1 MSGAW
6 PPLYRTRCFFRL
18 RGWTFLRCSTK
29 KNLDMHQTS
38 FLQDLAIVMSV
49 AALAT
54 VLFRQFKQPV
64 VLGYILAGLVIGPHT
79 PPFALIADEHAI
91 ETLAELG
98 IIFLMFA
105 LGLEFSLRK
114 LRKVGSTA
122 LIAASLEILLMILAG
137 YGLGRAFGWNQMDS
151 IFLGA
156 ILSISS
162 TTIIIKA
169 LEGLGKTR
177 ERFASLIFGI
187 LIVEDILA
195 IVMIALLSGF
205 ARTGQLEA
213 EAVGMTI
220 LSLGSFLGILLVAG
234 LIIVPRLLNYVARFK
249 SDEMLL
255 ITVVGLCFGISI
267 VTVKLGYSVALGAFL
282 IGAIIAEARQI
293 YKIETLMHPVRDLF
307 SAVFFVSIGM
317 LIDPALL
324 AKYVVPILAITV
336 VVVLGKVFSCAFG
349 TFVAGNDLRT
359 SLRVGMGLAQI
370 GEFSFIIASLGLSL
384 NVTSDFIYP
393 IAVAVSSLT
402 TLLTPYLIKNSDGL
416 VEWFHRVAPK
426 PMLQAIDAYS
436 ERVGDLEKHSGT
448 RIVRKLLG
456 KLGAQIA
463 LNLLIVT
470 GIFIAAVF
478 LQRRILIWWPEFPGG
493 EDGTK
498 AASWLAALLV
508 SFPLLV
514 AVWRKVEAGAML
526 VAEASVGVS
535 KADSK
540 DFGLQGVI
548 SSTILVFGTGR
559 SCSSCGL
566 SQLDFASFA
575 ERPAAYASHH
585 GDLRR
590 RSLSERREDLC
601 SCANCIARY
610 FRAARRSAVA
620 SGSDQPAAP
629 PPRGK
634 AGDRR
639 SAARHGSRR
648 KDDCRVESPNPDRS
662 ERRWHRAARHKHRQ
676 SRTGRRIGE
685 RRSNSPHRQRRS
697 IERGQGASHSTE
709 ERELEQT
716 ERMLL

>member
-1 MSGAW
+1 
-6 PPLYRTRCFFRL
+6 
-18 RGWTFLRCSTK
+18 
-29 KNLDMHQTS
+29 MHQTS

-49 AALAT
+49 AAVAT
-54 VLFRQFKQPV
+54 LVFRQLKQPV
-64 VLGYILAGLVIGPHT
+64 VLGYILAGLLIGPHT

-114 LRKVGSTA
+114 LQKVGATA
-122 LIAASLEILLMILAG
+122 FIAASLEILLMILAG
-137 YGLGRAFGWNQMDS
+137 YALGRSFGWNEMDS

-234 LIIVPRLLNYVARFK
+234 LIVVPRLLDYVARFK

-255 ITVVGLCFGISI
+255 VTVVGLCFGISI

-293 YKIETLMHPVRDLF
+293 YRIETLMHPVRDLF

-317 LIDPALL
+317 LIDPVLL
-324 AKYVVPILAITV
+324 SKYMVPILAITV
-336 VVVLGKVFSCAFG
+336 VVVLGKVLSCSLG
-349 TFVAGNDLRT
+349 CFVAGNDMRT

-370 GEFSFIIASLGLSL
+370 GEFSFIIAALGLSL

-402 TLLTPYLIKNSDGL
+402 TLLTPYLIKSSDWL
-416 VEWFHRVAPK
+416 VEWFDRVAPK
-426 PMLQAIDAYS
+426 PLLQAMDAYS
-436 ERVGDLEKHSGT
+436 QRVGDLGKQSGA
-448 RIVRKLLG
+448 RVERKILV

-463 LNLLIVT
+463 LNLLIIT
-470 GIFIAAVF
+470 GIFIAAMF
-478 LQRRILIWWPEFPGG
+478 LHRRIVVWWPAFPGG
-493 EDGTK
+493 VDGTK
-498 AASWLAALLV
+498 AATWLAALLV

-514 AVWRKVEAGAML
+514 AVWRKLEAGAML
-526 VAEASVGVS
+526 IAETAVGPG
-535 KADSK
+535 KAGSK
-540 DFGLQGVI
+540 DSGLQAVI
-548 SSTILVFGTGR
+548 SGTILVFGTVVLILLLALL
-559 SCSSCGL
+559 SSTLLPSGNAL
-566 SQLDFASFA
+566 LITLLIMVIAGVLLYRGAVKLYSRAQSALRDTFAQPADPPVLQEAPSLPPLLREARLETVEVGPKTQAAGKMIVELKLRTQTGASVVGIERDGTSIVNPGPDEELESGDQILLIGSEDQLD
-575 ERPAAYASHH
+575 AAKK
-585 GDLRR
+585 L
-590 RSLSERREDLC
+590 LT
-601 SCANCIARY
+601 
-610 FRAARRSAVA
+610 
-620 SGSDQPAAP
+620 AP
-629 PPRGK
+629 
-634 AGDRR
+634 
-639 SAARHGSRR
+639 
-648 KDDCRVESPNPDRS
+648 
-662 ERRWHRAARHKHRQ
+662 
-676 SRTGRRIGE
+676 RT
-685 RRSNSPHRQRRS
+685 
-697 IERGQGASHSTE
+697 
-709 ERELEQT
+709 
-716 ERMLL
+716 

>member
-1 MSGAW
+1 
-6 PPLYRTRCFFRL
+6 
-18 RGWTFLRCSTK
+18 
-29 KNLDMHQTS
+29 MHQTS

-79 PPFALIADEHAI
+79 PPFALIANEHAI

-114 LRKVGSTA
+114 LRQVGATA
-122 LIAASLEILLMILAG
+122 FIAASLEILLMILAG

-213 EAVGMTI
+213 ETVGRTI

-324 AKYVVPILAITV
+324 AKYAVPILAITV

-436 ERVGDLEKHSGT
+436 ERVGDLEKHSGP
-448 RIVRKLLG
+448 RIARKLLG

-478 LQRRILIWWPEFPGG
+478 LQRRILIWWPEFPGE

-548 SSTILVFGTGR
+548 SRTILVFGTGVLVLLVAFL
-559 SCSSCGL
+559 SSTLLPSRNVLLLTLLITVISGVVL
-566 SQLDFASFA
+566 
-575 ERPAAYASHH
+575 Y
-585 GDLRR
+585 
-590 RSLSERREDLC
+590 
-601 SCANCIARY
+601 
-610 FRAARRSAVA
+610 RSAVKIYA
-620 SGSDQPAAP
+620 RAQTALRDTFAQPADP
-629 PPRGK
+629 PSLQEATSLPPLLREARLETVEVPPDTGAAGK
-634 AGDRR
+634 MIAEL
-639 SAARHGSRR
+639 
-648 KDDCRVESPNPDRS
+648 KL
-662 ERRWHRAARHKHRQ
+662 
-676 SRTGRRIGE
+676 RTQTGASVVG
-685 RRSNSPHRQRRS
+685 
-697 IERGQGASHSTE
+697 IERQGTSIVNPGPDE
-709 ERELEQT
+709 ELESGDQI
-716 ERMLL
+716 LLIGSEDQLKAAKELLTAPKNAS

>member
-1 MSGAW
+1 
-6 PPLYRTRCFFRL
+6 
-18 RGWTFLRCSTK
+18 
-29 KNLDMHQTS
+29 MHQTS

-49 AALAT
+49 AAVAT
-54 VLFRQFKQPV
+54 LVFRQLKQPV
-64 VLGYILAGLVIGPHT
+64 VLGYILAGLLIGPHT

-114 LRKVGSTA
+114 LQKVGATA
-122 LIAASLEILLMILAG
+122 FIAASLEILLMILAG
-137 YGLGRAFGWNQMDS
+137 YALGRSFGWNEMDS

-234 LIIVPRLLNYVARFK
+234 LIVVPRLLDYVARFK

-255 ITVVGLCFGISI
+255 VTVVGLCFGISI

-317 LIDPALL
+317 LIDPVLL
-324 AKYVVPILAITV
+324 SKYLVPILAITV
-336 VVVLGKVFSCAFG
+336 VVVLGKVLSCSLG
-349 TFVAGNDLRT
+349 CFVAGNDMRT

-370 GEFSFIIASLGLSL
+370 GEFSFIIAALGLSL

-402 TLLTPYLIKNSDGL
+402 TLLTPYLIKSSDWL
-416 VEWFHRVAPK
+416 VEWFDRVAPK
-426 PMLQAIDAYS
+426 PLLQAMDAYS
-436 ERVGDLEKHSGT
+436 QRVGDLGKQSGA
-448 RIVRKLLG
+448 RVERKILV

-463 LNLLIVT
+463 LNLLIIT
-470 GIFIAAVF
+470 GIFIAAMF
-478 LQRRILIWWPEFPGG
+478 LHRRIVVWWPAFPGG
-493 EDGTK
+493 VDGTK
-498 AASWLAALLV
+498 AATWLAALLV

-514 AVWRKVEAGAML
+514 AVWRKLEAGAML
-526 VAEASVGVS
+526 IAETAVGPG
-535 KADSK
+535 KAGSK
-540 DFGLQGVI
+540 DSGLQAVI
-548 SSTILVFGTGR
+548 SGTILVFGTVVLILLLALL
-559 SCSSCGL
+559 SSTLLPSGNAL
-566 SQLDFASFA
+566 LITLLIMVIAGVLLYRGAVKLYSRAQSALRDTFAQPADPPVLQEAPSLPPLLREARLETVEVGPKTQAAGKMIVELKLRTQTGASVVGIERDGTSIVNPGPDEELESGDQILLIGSEDQLD
-575 ERPAAYASHH
+575 AAKK
-585 GDLRR
+585 L
-590 RSLSERREDLC
+590 LT
-601 SCANCIARY
+601 
-610 FRAARRSAVA
+610 
-620 SGSDQPAAP
+620 AP
-629 PPRGK
+629 
-634 AGDRR
+634 
-639 SAARHGSRR
+639 
-648 KDDCRVESPNPDRS
+648 
-662 ERRWHRAARHKHRQ
+662 
-676 SRTGRRIGE
+676 RT
-685 RRSNSPHRQRRS
+685 
-697 IERGQGASHSTE
+697 
-709 ERELEQT
+709 
-716 ERMLL
+716 

>member
-1 MSGAW
+1 
-6 PPLYRTRCFFRL
+6 
-18 RGWTFLRCSTK
+18 
-29 KNLDMHQTS
+29 MHQTS

-79 PPFALIADEHAI
+79 PPFALIADKHAI

-324 AKYVVPILAITV
+324 AKYAVPILAITV
-336 VVVLGKVFSCAFG
+336 VVVLGKVLSCAFG

-426 PMLQAIDAYS
+426 PLLQAINAYS
-436 ERVGDLEKHSGT
+436 EGVEHLVKQTGSAVE
-448 RIVRKLLG
+448 RKILA
-456 KLGAQIA
+456 KLCAQIA
-463 LNLLIVT
+463 VNLLIVA
-470 GIFIAAVF
+470 GVFIAAVF
-478 LQRRILIWWPEFPGG
+478 LQRRILVWWPEFPGG
-493 EDGTK
+493 DDGTK
-498 AASWLAALLV
+498 AATWLMALLV
-508 SFPLLV
+508 SFPVLV
-514 AVWRKVEAGAML
+514 AVWRKLEAGAML
-526 VAEASVGVS
+526 VAETSVGLN
-535 KADSK
+535 KAGTKESA
-540 DFGLQGVI
+540 LQPII
-548 SSTILVFGTGR
+548 SGTVLVFGTGVLIFIVALL
-559 SCSSCGL
+559 SSTLLPSRNVLLLTLLITVISGVL
-566 SQLDFASFA
+566 LYRGAVRLYSHAQSALLDTFA
-575 ERPAAYASHH
+575 
-585 GDLRR
+585 
-590 RSLSERREDLC
+590 
-601 SCANCIARY
+601 
-610 FRAARRSAVA
+610 
-620 SGSDQPAAP
+620 QPADP
-629 PPRGK
+629 PPLHEAPSLPPLLREARLETVEVQPGTEAAGK
-634 AGDRR
+634 MIAELKLRTQSGA
-639 SAARHGSRR
+639 SVVGIERHGTSI
-648 KDDCRVESPNPDRS
+648 VNPGPD
-662 ERRWHRAARHKHRQ
+662 E
-676 SRTGRRIGE
+676 
-685 RRSNSPHRQRRS
+685 
-697 IERGQGASHSTE
+697 
-709 ERELEQT
+709 ELESGDQI
-716 ERMLL
+716 LLIGSEDQLKAAKELLTAPRNAS

>member
-1 MSGAW
+1 
-6 PPLYRTRCFFRL
+6 
-18 RGWTFLRCSTK
+18 
-29 KNLDMHQTS
+29 MHETS

-54 VLFRQFKQPV
+54 ILFRQLGQPV
-64 VLGYILAGLVIGPHT
+64 VLGYILAGVIIGPHT

-114 LRKVGSTA
+114 LQKVGATA
-122 LIAASLEILLMILAG
+122 FIAASLEILLMIFVG
-137 YGLGRAFGWNQMDS
+137 YGLGRAFGWNEMDS

-177 ERFASLIFGI
+177 EHFASLIFGI

-205 ARTGQLEA
+205 ARTGELEA
-213 EAVGMTI
+213 QTVGMTV

-234 LIIVPRLLNYVARFK
+234 LIIVPRLLNYIARFK

-267 VTVKLGYSVALGAFL
+267 VAVKLGYSVALGAFL

-317 LIDPALL
+317 LIDPVLL
-324 AKYVVPILAITV
+324 AKYALPILVITI
-336 VVVLGKVFSCAFG
+336 VVVLGKVFSCSLG
-349 TFVAGNDLRT
+349 SFVAGNNMRT

-402 TLLTPYLIKNSDGL
+402 TLLTPYLIKSSDGL
-416 VEWFHRVAPK
+416 VEWFDRIAPK
-426 PMLQAIDAYS
+426 PLLEAIDAYS
-436 ERVGDLEKHSGT
+436 ERVGSFGKQSGA
-448 RIVRKLLG
+448 RIERKILG

-463 LNLLIVT
+463 LNLLIIA
-470 GIFIAAVF
+470 GIFIGAAF
-478 LQRRILIWWPEFPGG
+478 LQRRIAIWWPEFPVGQ
-493 EDGTK
+493 DGTK
-498 AASWLAALLV
+498 AATWLAALLA

-514 AVWRKVEAGAML
+514 AVWRKLEVGAML
-526 VAEASVGVS
+526 VAETSVGVS
-535 KADSK
+535 KAGSK
-540 DFGLQGVI
+540 ESALQAII
-548 SSTILVFGTGR
+548 SSTILVFATGVLILLVALLSSALLPSGNVLLATLLIMVISGVLLYRGAVKLYSRAQSALRDTFEQPADPLVLHEAPSLPPLLREARLETIEVKPGTEASGKMIAELKLR
-559 SCSSCGL
+559 TQTGASVVGIERNGISIVNPGPDEELETGDQILLIGSED
-566 SQLDFASFA
+566 QL
-575 ERPAAYASHH
+575 
-585 GDLRR
+585 
-590 RSLSERREDLC
+590 
-601 SCANCIARY
+601 N
-610 FRAARRSAVA
+610 AARELLTAPKTVA
-620 SGSDQPAAP
+620 
-629 PPRGK
+629 
-634 AGDRR
+634 
-639 SAARHGSRR
+639 
-648 KDDCRVESPNPDRS
+648 
-662 ERRWHRAARHKHRQ
+662 
-676 SRTGRRIGE
+676 
-685 RRSNSPHRQRRS
+685 
-697 IERGQGASHSTE
+697 
-709 ERELEQT
+709 
-716 ERMLL
+716 

>member
-1 MSGAW
+1 
-6 PPLYRTRCFFRL
+6 
-18 RGWTFLRCSTK
+18 
-29 KNLDMHQTS
+29 MHQIT

-54 VLFRQFKQPV
+54 ILFRQLKQPV

-114 LRKVGSTA
+114 LKKVGATA
-122 LIAASLEILLMILAG
+122 FIAASLEILLMILAG
-137 YGLGRAFGWNQMDS
+137 YALGRAFGWNQMDS

-177 ERFASLIFGI
+177 EHFASLIFGI

-205 ARTGQLEA
+205 ARTGELEA
-213 EAVGMTI
+213 QTVGLTI

-317 LIDPALL
+317 LINPALL
-324 AKYVVPILAITV
+324 AKYTLPILAITI
-336 VVVLGKVFSCAFG
+336 VVVLGKVFSCALG
-349 TFVAGNDLRT
+349 SFVAGNDMRT

-384 NVTSDFIYP
+384 KVTSDFIYP

-402 TLLTPYLIKNSDGL
+402 TLLTPYLIKSSDGL
-416 VEWFHRVAPK
+416 VEWFDRIAPR
-426 PMLQAIDAYS
+426 PLLQAIDAYS
-436 ERVGDLEKHSGT
+436 QRVGNLGEQIGARSER
-448 RIVRKLLG
+448 RILG
-456 KLGAQIA
+456 KLGGQIA
-463 LNLLIVT
+463 LNLLIIA

-478 LQRRILIWWPEFPGG
+478 LHRRIVIWWPEFPGG

-498 AASWLAALLV
+498 AATWLAALLV

-514 AVWRKVEAGAML
+514 AVWRKLEAGAML
-526 VAEASVGVS
+526 IAETSVGPSNAGS
-535 KADSK
+535 KES
-540 DFGLQGVI
+540 GLQAII
-548 SSTILVFGTGR
+548 SGTILVFGTGVLILLVALL
-559 SCSSCGL
+559 SSTL
-566 SQLDFASFA
+566 LPSRNVL
-575 ERPAAYASHH
+575 
-585 GDLRR
+585 L
-590 RSLSERREDLC
+590 LTLL
-601 SCANCIARY
+601 IM
-610 FRAARRSAVA
+610 VV
-620 SGSDQPAAP
+620 SG
-629 PPRGK
+629 
-634 AGDRR
+634 
-639 SAARHGSRR
+639 
-648 KDDCRVESPNPDRS
+648 V
-662 ERRWHRAARHKHRQ
+662 
-676 SRTGRRIGE
+676 
-685 RRSNSPHRQRRS
+685 
-697 IERGQGASHSTE
+697 
-709 ERELEQT
+709 
-716 ERMLL
+716 LLYR

>member
-1 MSGAW
+1 
-6 PPLYRTRCFFRL
+6 
-18 RGWTFLRCSTK
+18 
-29 KNLDMHQTS
+29 MHQTS

-54 VLFRQFKQPV
+54 VLFRQLKQPV

-79 PPFALIADEHAI
+79 PPFALVADEHAI

-114 LRKVGSTA
+114 LRQVGATA
-122 LIAASLEILLMILAG
+122 FIAASLEILLMILAG

-213 EAVGMTI
+213 ETVGMTI

-267 VTVKLGYSVALGAFL
+267 VAVKLGYSVALGAFL

-324 AKYVVPILAITV
+324 AKYVVPILAITA

-349 TFVAGNDLRT
+349 TFVAGNDIRT

-416 VEWFHRVAPK
+416 VEWFHRVAPR
-426 PMLQAIDAYS
+426 PILQAIDAYS

-448 RIVRKLLG
+448 RVARKLLG

-493 EDGTK
+493 DDGTK

-535 KADSK
+535 KANSK
-540 DFGLQGVI
+540 EFGLQGVI
-548 SSTILVFGTGR
+548 SGTILVFGTGVLVLLVAFL
-559 SCSSCGL
+559 SSTLLPSRNVLLLTLLITVISGVIL
-566 SQLDFASFA
+566 
-575 ERPAAYASHH
+575 Y
-585 GDLRR
+585 
-590 RSLSERREDLC
+590 
-601 SCANCIARY
+601 
-610 FRAARRSAVA
+610 RSAVKVYSRA
-620 SGSDQPAAP
+620 QTALRDTFAQPADP
-629 PPRGK
+629 PSLHEATSLPPLLREARLETVEVPPGTEAAGK
-634 AGDRR
+634 MIAEL
-639 SAARHGSRR
+639 
-648 KDDCRVESPNPDRS
+648 KL
-662 ERRWHRAARHKHRQ
+662 
-676 SRTGRRIGE
+676 RTQTGASVVG
-685 RRSNSPHRQRRS
+685 
-697 IERGQGASHSTE
+697 IERQGTSIVNPGPDE
-709 ERELEQT
+709 ELESGDQI
-716 ERMLL
+716 LLIGSEDQLNAAKELLTAPKNAS